1 MRALQEQ
8 ELGAFIASVSHFFK
22 HATGDAA
29 EIRSAFLADTDS
41 YLDFFDF
48 AGIVDVSGEWSGSL
62 YFSAPRGML
71 SHILLSYGSETYTD
85 EDHLDLIGE
94 IANMFSGQARKALGE
109 GLEISVPRRCTR
121 IAIKPGCEPRP
132 YVVPLAWR
140 GFEAIVVVDLKT
152 SRKSLN

>member
-8 ELGAFIASVSHFFK
+8 ELGAFVASVNHFFK

-29 EIRSAFLADTDS
+29 EIRSAYLAETGE
-41 YLDFFDF
+41 YLPFFDF
-48 AGIVDVSGEWSGSL
+48 SGIVDVSGEWRGSL

-71 SHILLSYGSETYTD
+71 SHLLLSYGSESYTD
-85 EDHLDLIGE
+85 ADHLDLIGE
-94 IANMFSGQARKALGE
+94 IANMFSGQARRELGE
-109 GLEISVPRRCTR
+109 GLEISVPRRCTS
-121 IAIKPGCEPRP
+121 IAIKPGSEPRP

-152 SRKSLN
+152 SRQPVG